1 MATLFC
7 EKCKKTMDDKQF
19 YSSKRLDKYPNG
31 KFTKCK
37 KCQTMHVNN
46 WEPDTFL
53 PILEDA
59 DVPYIQWKWEEL
71 LNKYCGDPSSV
82 TGMTV
87 LGRYFSQMK
96 LTQFK
101 KYGWDDSDEINN
113 RHKQEV
119 RAALEETTLTEE
131 EKDEIVNQELSKAPD
146 GYVTDAERLYI
157 KKDAATEV
165 GGAMTA
171 AGNPVEFAYSEA
183 DMLILQ
189 DLTDDD
195 KKMLLLKWGSYTPSE
210 WVQLE
215 QLYQDMTQSYDIQT
229 AGHKDTLKLAC
240 KASLKSNKLLDIGD
254 MEGAKKAVS
263 MYDTL
268 MKSGKFTAAQNKAE
282 SGEAIDSVGEMALL
296 CEKEEGFI
304 PQFYQGSPNDC
315 VDETLEDIK
324 RYLYNLVTNEQG
336 LGDLIENALKAMKR
350 DAEKE
355 DLDDSE
361 IDFEDIEAEIREDL
375 MSVEDYEE
383 QRDFIDE
390 EKAISEV
397 LSSGLE

>member
-1 MATLFC
+1 MAQLYC
-7 EKCKKTMDDKQF
+7 EKCKKTMDEKQF

-46 WEPDTFL
+46 WEPSTFL

-59 DVPYIQWKWEEL
+59 DVPFVQWKWEEL
-71 LNKYCGDPSSV
+71 LNKYCTNPENV

-96 LTQFK
+96 LVQFK
-101 KYGWDDSDEINN
+101 KYGWEDSDKINEQ
-113 RHKQEV
+113 HKKEV
-119 RAALEETTLTEE
+119 AAALEETNLTEE
-131 EKDEIVNQELSKAPD
+131 EKEEIINKEIDKAPE
-146 GYVTDAERLYI
+146 GYVTDAEKVFY
-157 KKDAATEV
+157 KKDAATETDS
-165 GGAMTA
+165 AMA
-171 AGNPVEFAYSEA
+171 PGNPFEAGYDEA
-183 DMLILQ
+183 DILILQ
-189 DLTDDD
+189 DLTEDDR
-195 KKMLLLKWGSYTPSE
+195 KMLLLKWGVYRPSE

-282 SGEAIDSVGEMALL
+282 SGEAIDSVGELALL

-304 PQFYQGSPNDC
+304 PVFYNGTPNDC

-324 RYLYNLVTNEQG
+324 RYLYNLVVNEQG
-336 LGDLIENALKAMKR
+336 LGDLIENALSAMKR
-350 DAEKE
+350 DSEKE
-355 DLDDSE
+355 DEED
-361 IDFEDIEAEIREDL
+361 IDIEDIEAEIQEDL
-375 MSVEDYEE
+375 MSYEDYEE
-383 QRDFIDE
+383 QRDFLDN

-397 LSSGLE
+397 LASGLE